1 MKREDLKV
9 VVEIEKI
16 PKAKK
21 ELYAAYSKK
30 YKNLKEKAGYG
41 IQ

>member
-16 PKAKK
+16 PKNYMQRIAKSIK
-21 ELYAAYSKK
+21 
-30 YKNLKEKAGYG
+30 
-41 IQ
+41 I

>member
-21 ELYAAYSKK
+21 ELYATYSKK
-30 YKNLKEKAGYG
+30 YKHLKEPAV
-41 IQ
+41 